1 MILRGGRT
9 IANLL
14 FGTKQDSANMDLSN
28 DSVGSKDGKKEKEA
42 RCKMGA
48 TASLWEE
55 RNSVTA
61 AGEDVGVRSSH
72 QHT

>member
-1 MILRGGRT
+1 MLV
-9 IANLL
+9 LP
-14 FGTKQDSANMDLSN
+14 M
-28 DSVGSKDGKKEKEA
+28 GKSDTWWKIMRAME
-42 RCKMGA
+42 G

-61 AGEDVGVRSSH
+61 AGDDDGVRSSH